1 MNSRIQHKIDT
12 SENWAKAENFIPLDG
27 ELIIYS
33 DLRRIKIGDGNS
45 YVNDLNFMDSGNSL
59 DYINAID
66 DDGIIS
72 FGISSLPFSEEVA
85 F

>member
-12 SENWAKAENFIPLDG
+12 SENWSKAENFIPLDG

-33 DLRRIKIGDGNS
+33 DLRRIKIGDGNN
-45 YVNDLNFMDSGNSL
+45 YVNDLDFMDGGNPL
-59 DYINAID
+59 DYVKAVDNN
-66 DDGIIS
+66 GIIS
-72 FGISSLPFSEEVA
+72 FGISSLPFAEEVE